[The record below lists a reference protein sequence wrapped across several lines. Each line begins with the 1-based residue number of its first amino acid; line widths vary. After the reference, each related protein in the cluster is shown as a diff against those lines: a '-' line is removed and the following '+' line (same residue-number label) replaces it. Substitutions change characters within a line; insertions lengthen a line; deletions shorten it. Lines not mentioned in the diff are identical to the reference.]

1 MMNNKIGITGHKK
14 RKKRILFADDEKHV
28 REIMEEILTH
38 LNYDIVTVEDG
49 LSFYETFKED
59 KDGFDL
65 LILDIIMPEMNGRD
79 ALLKVRKI
87 DPDIPAILISGYTS
101 QEMATHIMK
110 IPKIKF
116 LKKPFKIDEM
126 KKMIKLMIEKEKK

>member
-1 MMNNKIGITGHKK
+1 MNKKIEKPGNKK
-14 RKKRILFADDEKHV
+14 RKKRILFADDERHV

-87 DPDIPAILISGYTS
+87 APEIPAILISGYTS
-101 QEMATHIMK
+101 EEMATNIMQ

-116 LKKPFKIDEM
+116 LKKPFKIEQM
-126 KKMIKLMIEKEKK
+126 KKVIKLMIEKEK